1 MRLCTNV
8 LEVRQL
14 CQMPAKGRE
23 GRTQPREMGKS
34 MFLLEKGHMLPNAWR
49 KQGAALTE
57 QFHFL
62 SSQPRK
68 QMKIIAVD

>member
-1 MRLCTNV
+1 MHLCSNV
-8 LEVRQL
+8 LEERQL

-23 GRTQPREMGKS
+23 ENTQPTETGKS
-34 MFLLEKGHMLPNAWR
+34 MFLLEKGHVLPDAWR
-49 KQGAALTE
+49 KQGAAPTE
-57 QFHFL
+57 QFLFL